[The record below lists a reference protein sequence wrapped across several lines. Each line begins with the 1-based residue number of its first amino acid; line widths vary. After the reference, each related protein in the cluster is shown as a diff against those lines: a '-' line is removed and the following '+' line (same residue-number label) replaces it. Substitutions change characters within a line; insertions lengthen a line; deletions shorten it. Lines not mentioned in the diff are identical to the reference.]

1 MIQLQNAIRMAAT
14 NFLKENM
21 LGLPSLPNEEQ
32 LKSVQEQRRLEIQKK
47 IEEEKKQEIDK
58 QMIRSQRKCSYSNV
72 NNASF
77 SLYEKE
83 PIVSPDSG
91 WGPEFR
97 GPEFRNSE
105 KSKRNVDPM
114 LQQMEIIRNYIK
126 QARDAHK
133 YDEVH
138 MLEENLKELEIEY
151 SCQNGLNPF
160 DE

>member
-1 MIQLQNAIRMAAT
+1 
-14 NFLKENM
+14 M

-32 LKSVQEQRRLEIQKK
+32 LKSVQEQRSPEIQKK

-58 QMIRSQRKCSYSNV
+58 QMMRSQGKSSYSNV

-77 SLYEKE
+77 SFYEKE

-97 GPEFRNSE
+97 NSE
-105 KSKRNVDPM
+105 TSKRNVDPM
-114 LQQMEIIRNYIK
+114 LQQMEIISNYIK

>member
-14 NFLKENM
+14 HFLKENM

-58 QMIRSQRKCSYSNV
+58 QMIRSQRKSSYPNI

-77 SLYEKE
+77 SQHEKE
-83 PIVSPDSG
+83 QIVSPDNG
-91 WGPEFR
+91 WGPEFH
-97 GPEFRNSE
+97 NSE
-105 KSKRNVDPM
+105 GSKRNVDPM